1 MPSPEVLGAIA
12 GAAWPAPSGRTR
24 WLAPQDDG
32 SRSVSL
38 RRPSAQLPAHPFELA
53 ADIVD
58 DIAGLQIF
66 RQDVPGV
73 GLDFELT
80 RQRFFLV
87 KAQRLLDRKARRT
100 ERAKIVEEYR
110 HVKVRAPFPR
120 SGILLPSNKRIFK
133 IEKAG
138 ELAVLFLNGLR
149 QINCVGVALECFDDR
164 LRHLRHVQGGG
175 FLQLEDR
182 YTGVDQLLEILGNVL
197 VFDGLMANIEYDA
210 QMPAQRAMGLR
221 DRNMS
226 KPR

>member
-53 ADIVD
+53 ADVVD

-73 GLDFELT
+73 SHDFELT

-100 ERAKIVEEYR
+100 ERAKIVEKYR
-110 HVKVRAPFPR
+110 HVKVRAPFARP
-120 SGILLPSNKRIFK
+120 GVLFPGGKRIFEV
-133 IEKAG
+133 EKVRKF
-138 ELAVLFLNGLR
+138 AVFLLNRLR
-149 QINCVGVALECFDDR
+149 QINC
-164 LRHLRHVQGGG
+164 
-175 FLQLEDR
+175 
-182 YTGVDQLLEILGNVL
+182 LG
-197 VFDGLMANIEYDA
+197 I
-210 QMPAQRAMGLR
+210 
-221 DRNMS
+221 
-226 KPR
+226 